1 MKINF
6 PPETYEALINRAN
19 SEDKP
24 AAALVSEL
32 ITAILSKEENNEL
45 KSTKEGAN
53 KQVISSQADSL
64 IKISRIWADF

>member
-6 PPETYEALINRAN
+6 PPETYEALIKRAN

-32 ITAILSKEENNEL
+32 ITAILNKEENNEL
-45 KSTKEGAN
+45 KSNQGK
-53 KQVISSQADSL
+53 VSVH
-64 IKISRIWADF
+64 R

>member
-6 PPETYEALINRAN
+6 SPETYEALIKRAN

-32 ITAILSKEENNEL
+32 ITAILSKEENNED
-45 KSTKEGAN
+45 TKTRKAIPG
-53 KQVISSQADSL
+53 D
-64 IKISRIWADF
+64 

>member
-45 KSTKEGAN
+45 KSTKAE
-53 KQVISSQADSL
+53 VSV
-64 IKISRIWADF
+64 RR

>member
-6 PPETYEALINRAN
+6 PPETYEALIKRAN

-32 ITAILSKEENNEL
+32 ITAILSKEENNE
-45 KSTKEGAN
+45 
-53 KQVISSQADSL
+53 D
-64 IKISRIWADF
+64 IKTRKAIPGD